1 MADAPSHSAPGNTN
15 AHEKT
20 DANSGNLYKVA
31 GSIIGLILA
40 SFVAM
45 YFLWKAFEKNPP
57 EVTSQASEV
66 AQKTLLPPAPRLQ
79 AQPALELEQ
88 FQAMEDSILTTYGWV
103 DKGSGLVRVPIES
116 AIVRVANEG
125 LPYDTS
131 LAGKQ

>member
-1 MADAPSHSAPGNTN
+1 MADATPHSVPGSGN

-31 GSIIGLILA
+31 GSIIGLILV

-45 YFLWKAFEKNPP
+45 FFLWKAFEENPP
-57 EVTSQASEV
+57 EVTSQPSEV
-66 AQKTLLPPAPRLQ
+66 AQKTVLPPAPRLQ
-79 AQPALELEQ
+79 SQPALELEQ
-88 FQAMEDSILTTYGWV
+88 FQAMEDSILTSYGWV

-116 AIVRVANEG
+116 AIVRVAKEG